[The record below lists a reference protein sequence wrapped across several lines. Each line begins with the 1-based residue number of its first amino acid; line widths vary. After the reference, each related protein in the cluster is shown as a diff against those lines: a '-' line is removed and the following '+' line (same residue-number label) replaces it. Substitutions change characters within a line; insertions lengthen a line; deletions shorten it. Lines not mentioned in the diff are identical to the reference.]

1 MPYLKQTN
9 TLQCVCTSQ
18 LSIELELLIG
28 IIIIWGSVMVKS
40 SLNRIN
46 FRLTRSGKMLYNTK
60 IANEMSLKI
69 SHKLVIWQV

>member
-18 LSIELELLIG
+18 LSNELELLIG